1 MKRTTRITVAAAH
14 AAGRQKNERGKD
26 VPLKNYVSFMDCKIN
41 NSQGHNATDLD
52 VSMHMYNL
60 IEYGDNYSKTSKTKI
75 LQR

>member
-26 VPLKNYVSFMDCKIN
+26 VPLKNYASFMDCKIN
-41 NSQGHNATDLD
+41 NSQGHNPIDLD